1 MKTKDSKVPPTP
13 ISTTSAQTSNS
24 LSDGI
29 VGTSRSD
36 STLKEASASCKSYD
50 NIPVRD
56 LWSPTSN
63 KSTSPLTSQ
72 PILVRETA
80 KVGGLRFTITLD
92 VCDGTAP
99 PDDRS
104 SMATTINKDM
114 EQMQTDLK
122 SELQKLIESFKERYP
137 GAFNGSSS
145 LNDDANDNSH
155 NKKRKHDQ
163 LDVVDGQFLPDD
175 WFVEIVEINQIER
188 PVRDNDVL
196 RKFRYKRLTEHEQLR
211 VRKAINGED
220 MLEVLIKKF
229 NTTMDRSKMVCLKP
243 GTWLNDEV

>member
-24 LSDGI
+24 LGDGI
-29 VGTSRSD
+29 VGTSHSD

-99 PDDRS
+99 PDDRY
-104 SMATTINKDM
+104 SMAATINKDM

-175 WFVEIVEINQIER
+175 WFVEIVEVDQIER
-188 PVRDNDVL
+188 PVCNNDVL
-196 RKFRYKRLTEHEQLR
+196 RKFRFKHLTGHERSL
-211 VRKAINGED
+211 VHDVVNGED
-220 MLEVLIKKF
+220 TLEVLIKKF